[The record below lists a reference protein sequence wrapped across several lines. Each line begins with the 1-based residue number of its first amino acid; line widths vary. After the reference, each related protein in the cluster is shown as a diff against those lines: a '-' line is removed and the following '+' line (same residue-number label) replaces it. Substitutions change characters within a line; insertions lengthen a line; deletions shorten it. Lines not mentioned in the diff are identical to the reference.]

1 MENNRSATF
10 TLSRRIGSTR
20 YTVNARCS
28 DKAAETFEEKI
39 IRLIR
44 NDTMETGAKCGIMG
58 LPQTSRQ
65 SERNASAVTMTSLA
79 IRVPL

>member
-44 NDTMETGAKCGIMG
+44 NGTMETGVKCGIMG

-65 SERNASAVTMTSLA
+65 SERSAS
-79 IRVPL
+79 